1 MLQAC
6 RNTSIEVLLSP
17 YVGDDAPRAR
27 KLATAPPALA

>member
-17 YVGDDAPRAR
+17 YAGDHPPRAR
-27 KLATAPPALA
+27 ELATAPPAPA